1 MMRAAGEGGATTPP
15 PSIPESP
22 YAWRRLA
29 ASLAISTVGGV
40 GIWSVVVALPAVQ
53 AEFGAARGGA
63 SLPYSAT
70 MLGFALGGVAM
81 GRLAD
86 RFGILAPL
94 VLGALALGAGYVGAA
109 QATALWHF
117 VLLQGLLIG
126 FLGSSTVFGPLV
138 ADISLW
144 FDRRRGMA
152 VGICASGN
160 YLAGTIWPPLIQ
172 AGIDSIGW
180 RATYVAVGIACVA
193 TMLPLAM
200 VLRRPPPPAKP
211 SVAGAGEAGAMPVS
225 ARTLQALLIV
235 AGLTCCLAMAMPQ
248 VHIVAYCGDLGYGVA
263 RGAEML
269 SLMLGFGVASRLASG
284 WICDRIGGV
293 KTLLLGSA
301 FQCAALLL
309 YLPFDGLTSLYV
321 VSILFGLS
329 QGGIVPSY
337 AIIVREYMPASEAGT
352 RVGLVLMSTIVGMA
366 IGGWLS
372 GYIFD
377 LTGSYRAAFLAGIGW
392 NLVNLSIALWLLANR
407 PAPRAA

>member
-1 MMRAAGEGGATTPP
+1 MRKPLGVVGVISPWNLPLLLLTWKLAPAMACGNTIIAKPSEETP
-15 PSIPESP
+15 S
-22 YAWRRLA
+22 
-29 ASLAISTVGGV
+29 
-40 GIWSVVVALPAVQ
+40 
-53 AEFGAARGGA
+53 
-63 SLPYSAT
+63 SAT
-70 MLGFALGGVAM
+70 LLGFAGGGVAM

>member
-29 ASLAISTVGGV
+29 ASLAISTVG
-40 GIWSVVVALPAVQ
+40 
-53 AEFGAARGGA
+53 GAARGGA